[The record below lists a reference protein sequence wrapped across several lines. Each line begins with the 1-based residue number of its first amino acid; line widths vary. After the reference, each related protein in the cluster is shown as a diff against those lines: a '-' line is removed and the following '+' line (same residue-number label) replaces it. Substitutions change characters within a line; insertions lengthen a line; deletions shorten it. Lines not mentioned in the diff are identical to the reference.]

1 MRLFLSS
8 WRLNRK
14 ARVLTQLVG
23 AGVRTAVVLNGLDNL
38 PDFPRVQRLE
48 EERHVLEMLDL
59 PAFELDLREY
69 FGQHAAQLQT
79 ALDEVGLIWVTGGNV
94 FVLREAIRRSG
105 LEGLIGERIRSE
117 ALAYGGYSAGACVA
131 GPTLRGL
138 EMVDDASAVNEPIWE
153 GLGLVNC
160 SIAPHYRSDHPE
172 SKSIE
177 ELVGFFKARH
187 IPYQPLRD
195 GQALV
200 TGGGMSRVVEWAPA

>member
-38 PDFPRVQRLE
+38 PDFPRAQRLE

-79 ALDEVGLIWVTGGNV
+79 ALDE
-94 FVLREAIRRSG
+94 EA
-105 LEGLIGERIRSE
+105 
-117 ALAYGGYSAGACVA
+117 
-131 GPTLRGL
+131 
-138 EMVDDASAVNEPIWE
+138 
-153 GLGLVNC
+153 
-160 SIAPHYRSDHPE
+160 
-172 SKSIE
+172 
-177 ELVGFFKARH
+177 
-187 IPYQPLRD
+187 
-195 GQALV
+195 
-200 TGGGMSRVVEWAPA
+200 